1 MSMQDSR
8 RHTHEGLG
16 ILRAVWIL
24 AGILMT
30 GCGPATPELPTP
42 RPVIIH
48 SGARIKADE
57 VRLDSINA
65 WVSREQDNITNDPS
79 FLIDTRSST
88 SEVYP
93 WSHIEYGKDTVRI
106 WVDQQYPD
114 AVVPFNIYAH
124 LHLMVRMGRQAEWL
138 PEAPHAQGFELEQA
152 ILARVA
158 DAWLLARS
166 VYGAAPYAPLDEIM
180 YAHENGYLDALI
192 FTARPREFV
201 DARTQWAREHPE
213 ATTQY
218 RNWFAQTFNREPPGL
233 R

>member
-8 RHTHEGLG
+8 RHGPEGLG
-16 ILRAVWIL
+16 IRRAAWLL
-24 AGILMT
+24 AGILTT
-30 GCGPATPELPTP
+30 GCGAASPELPPP

-48 SGARIKADE
+48 SGARIKADDT
-57 VRLDSINA
+57 RLDSINA
-65 WVSREQDNITNDPS
+65 WVSREQDNITNDPG
-79 FLIDTRSST
+79 FLVDTRPSK

-114 AVVPFNIYAH
+114 AIVPFNIYAH

-138 PEAPHAQGFELEQA
+138 PEAPDAKGFDLERA
-152 ILARVA
+152 IVARTA

-166 VYGAAPYAPLDEIM
+166 VYGATPYGPLDEIM

-192 FTARPREFV
+192 FTARPNEFV
-201 DARTQWAREHPE
+201 DARRQWAREHPE
-213 ATTQY
+213 ATSEY
-218 RNWFAQTFNREPPGL
+218 RNWFEQTFNREPPGL